1 MTRSRIRLNALSR
14 CHSGLVLL
22 DGAPLRGT
30 IAGILVDVFGGLY
43 FLFQSLY
50 GMQRFLEQPR
60 YGYGGCRPVYGNPP
74 PSPDCEAWRK
84 RVEPVIWVYL
94 SVTLVLG

>member
-1 MTRSRIRLNALSR
+1 M
-14 CHSGLVLL
+14 LL

-50 GMQRFLEQPR
+50 GMQQFLEHPR
-60 YGYGGCRPVYGNPP
+60 YGYSGCRPVYGTPP
-74 PSPDCEAWRK
+74 PSLDDCENWRA
-84 RVEPVIWVYL
+84 RVEPVIWTYL
-94 SVTLVLG
+94 FLTLALG